1 MKVKELIEKLQELPQ
16 NLDVVF
22 EHPEFG
28 EYGVISGACVVDT
41 SGNCDGSD
49 CEICIKCSY
58 FSEEKDLAVE
68 IYW

>member
-1 MKVKELIEKLQELPQ
+1 MKVKDLINKLKELPQ
-16 NLDVVF
+16 DMDVVF

-28 EYGVISGACVVDT
+28 EHGIISGARVIDMN
-41 SGNCDGSD
+41 GHCDGDD

-58 FSEEKDLAVE
+58 FNREKDLAVE